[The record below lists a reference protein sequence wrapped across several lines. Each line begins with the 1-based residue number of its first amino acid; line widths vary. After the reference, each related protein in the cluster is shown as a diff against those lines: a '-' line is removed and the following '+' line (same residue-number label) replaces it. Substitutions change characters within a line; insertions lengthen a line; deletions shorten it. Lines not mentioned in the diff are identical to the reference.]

1 MSDYRRQ
8 IVVDSGFETAV
19 SDVSRALRD
28 EGMQVIARTDVRD
41 HFWRHMGHDFR
52 QYVLIEAWSPEIAFE
67 ALRNNLAIGAALP
80 TTFAVYELADGET
93 AVVARDPLP
102 PMAGDPVWHDESPAL
117 AAIVDRER
125 KRIGRVLARVEHGRS
140 RDARVSPAA

>member
-1 MSDYRRQ
+1 MSDYRRR
-8 IVVDSGFETAV
+8 IVVDSNFETAV
-19 SDVSRALRD
+19 SEVSCALRD
-28 EGMQVIARTDVRD
+28 EGLQVIARVDVRD

-52 QYVLIEAWSPEIAFE
+52 QYVLIEAWSPEIAYE
-67 ALRNNLAIGAALP
+67 ALIHNLAIGAALP

-93 AVVARDPLP
+93 AVVARDPMP

-125 KRIGRVLARVEHGRS
+125 KRIGRVLSRVEHRKGRES
-140 RDARVSPAA
+140 RISSAA